1 VRDTG
6 SGIPAEL
13 YNNIFEPFYRVE
25 ANRFLIEGTGI
36 GLTITKSLTEM
47 MNGEIGF
54 ESTVG
59 QGSTFWVS
67 FPEQS

>member
-13 YNNIFEPFYRVE
+13 HKNIFEPFYRVE
-25 ANRFLIEGTGI
+25 ANKFLIEGTRI
-36 GLTITKSLTEM
+36 GLAITKSLTEM
-47 MNGEIGF
+47 MNGEVGF

-67 FPEQS
+67 LPEHS